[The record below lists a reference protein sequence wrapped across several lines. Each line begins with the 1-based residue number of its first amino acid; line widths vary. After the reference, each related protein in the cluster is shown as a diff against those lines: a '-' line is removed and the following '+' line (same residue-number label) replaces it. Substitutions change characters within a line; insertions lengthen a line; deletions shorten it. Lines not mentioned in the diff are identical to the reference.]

1 MDVARGRSAEF
12 IDRRTAPSDESQPHA
27 ARCRRAG
34 HKDRADLAVA
44 HQRIHL
50 YGTHPVRP
58 RHPPHGHRPLRT
70 PVEAVNASPKTLN
83 RVQRYTYKSAP
94 LANRRALPHAMQ
106 QRAVGHDETRRN
118 GQPKVSKT
126 SKSDTLAARY
136 LRGFSRRRG
145 GAYSSAYCASCLQS
159 GNPPRWPPAAAGVG
173 VPGECFA
180 AWRHAPGRRVLSAA
194 STTSSS
200 PLMCVA

>member
-34 HKDRADLAVA
+34 HRDRADLAVA

-70 PVEAVNASPKTLN
+70 PVEAVNASAKTLN

-145 GAYSSAYCASCLQS
+145 
-159 GNPPRWPPAAAGVG
+159 AAGRT
-173 VPGECFA
+173 A
-180 AWRHAPGRRVLSAA
+180 LRTAPVAFKAEILHDGRRPRQASACLASALLRGVTRLGAA
-194 STTSSS
+194 S
-200 PLMCVA
+200 